1 MKVDLTQPP
10 DKVSEQGGRVR
21 VVALVI
27 YVPAK
32 HYYSHKLMF
41 LIYINDLVT
50 MIDTGI
56 TPKLYADDLKLYAN
70 LTCSSSQDTFQQNL
84 NKLDA

>member
-10 DKVSEQGGRVR
+10 DKVSEQGGRV
-21 VVALVI
+21 VF
-27 YVPAK
+27 YVPTK

-41 LIYINDLVT
+41 LIYINDFVT

-56 TPKLYADDLKLYAN
+56 TPKLYADDLKLYTN